1 MNGHVIVAND
11 MGIRH
16 IITVT
21 DGFNAEEF
29 VEEYYTDF
37 HRFDSDVFIFCS
49 GTMQQAIK
57 IAELFSYRSRDEKK

>member
-1 MNGHVIVAND
+1 MNGHVIVVND

-21 DGFNAEEF
+21 DGFDAVEF
-29 VEEYYTDF
+29 EKEYHETF

-49 GTMQQAIK
+49 GTMEQSQK
-57 IAELFSYRSRDEKK
+57 IAELFSRGSGNG